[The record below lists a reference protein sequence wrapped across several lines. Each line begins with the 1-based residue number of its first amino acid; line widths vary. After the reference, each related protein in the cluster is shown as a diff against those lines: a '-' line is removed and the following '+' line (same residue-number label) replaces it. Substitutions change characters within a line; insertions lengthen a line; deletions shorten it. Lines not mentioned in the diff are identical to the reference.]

1 MQIFF
6 IRHEHLELWNGD
18 AIKIYSEIDQKYI
31 FQWKKFETNFLI
43 ILFITSFN
51 GICEKQIQKKILNIK

>member
-6 IRHEHLELWNGD
+6 IRLEHLELWNGD